1 MAEYDLTKTII
12 PYLDRHFAFPLL
24 AHLVETETFPV
35 EEVQAAQYELAKGTN
50 MVDYAVNLYEQL
62 QPDKDIPEGTLLANH
77 VRHLPSLGRAVL
89 CTVDML
95 LYGAIV
101 SMHIGLRATSFVGP
115 VQRNADPKVGCVQ
128 GARKPYLSTRVQLDE
143 ASDILFVFYSR

>member
-62 QPDKDIPEGTLLANH
+62 QPDKEIPEGALLANH
-77 VRHLPSLGRAVL
+77 GRYLPTLGRAVSSI
-89 CTVDML
+89 VGML

-101 SMHIGLRATSFVGP
+101 RMHLALR
-115 VQRNADPKVGCVQ
+115 
-128 GARKPYLSTRVQLDE
+128 
-143 ASDILFVFYSR
+143 

>member
-62 QPDKDIPEGTLLANH
+62 QPDKDIPEGVLLANH
-77 VRHLPSLGRAVL
+77 PGIYLPSVVRLVL
-89 CTVDML
+89 LWPCCCMMRSLACMQACDEL
-95 LYGAIV
+95 PEWIV
-101 SMHIGLRATSFVGP
+101 Y
-115 VQRNADPKVGCVQ
+115 K
-128 GARKPYLSTRVQLDE
+128 
-143 ASDILFVFYSR
+143 

>member
-1 MAEYDLTKTII
+1 MRDVTCVTHQILLIEISSLCGVYPSLVSVVVLDVLGLLYIIVSSSKTLPPIFYQKMAEYDLTKTII

-62 QPDKDIPEGTLLANH
+62 QPDKEIPEGALFSH
-77 VRHLPSLGRAVL
+77 
-89 CTVDML
+89 CTK
-95 LYGAIV
+95 
-101 SMHIGLRATSFVGP
+101 H
-115 VQRNADPKVGCVQ
+115 
-128 GARKPYLSTRVQLDE
+128 
-143 ASDILFVFYSR
+143 

>member
-62 QPDKDIPEGTLLANH
+62 QPDKDIPEGALIANH
-77 VRHLPSLGRAVL
+77 GRHLPALSRAVGSI
-89 CTVDML
+89 VGMWSN
-95 LYGAIV
+95 GAIAGIH
-101 SMHIGLRATSFVGP
+101 SSLR
-115 VQRNADPKVGCVQ
+115 
-128 GARKPYLSTRVQLDE
+128 
-143 ASDILFVFYSR
+143 

>member
-1 MAEYDLTKTII
+1 MASIYPLLAVVVVVVLGLPFLRLIPLSRYSHINLTKMAEYDLTKTII

-62 QPDKDIPEGTLLANH
+62 QPDKDIPEGALLANH
-77 VRHLPSLGRAVL
+77 GRHLPTLGRAVSSI
-89 CTVDML
+89 VGML
-95 LYGAIV
+95 LYDVIV
-101 SMHIGLRATSFVGP
+101 RMHSGLR
-115 VQRNADPKVGCVQ
+115 
-128 GARKPYLSTRVQLDE
+128 
-143 ASDILFVFYSR
+143 